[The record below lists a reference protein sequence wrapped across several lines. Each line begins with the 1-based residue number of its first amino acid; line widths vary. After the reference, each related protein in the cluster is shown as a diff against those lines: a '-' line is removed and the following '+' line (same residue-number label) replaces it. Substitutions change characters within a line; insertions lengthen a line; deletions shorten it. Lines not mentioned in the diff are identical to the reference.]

1 MSRMYIPRQG
11 DIVAWNN
18 ETKCASIAVMMNED
32 EFSVCLN
39 YRGRKDEESRIWE
52 WDNIPTNKAVR
63 RADKLE
69 MAWLFAE
76 LITQGYQFKAENGKV
91 VVDIE
96 PEREQEEDDDNI
108 VFAHKEQSAE
118 EPKVRVE
125 CVFLTRNQRF
135 AKYLYELAMLYK
147 QKGSFFHMSELARS
161 NNISSVKKDV
171 CFKVGLHELKDTD
184 WLKTTE
190 GKSFCDNLYEYVL
203 HHTSRLPIIPIK
215 QRL

>member
-1 MSRMYIPRQG
+1 MSRIYIPRQG

-18 ETKCASIAVMMNED
+18 ETKCVSIAVMMNED

-39 YRGRKDEESRIWE
+39 YRGRKDEESRVWE
-52 WDNIPTNKAVR
+52 WDNVPTNKALR
-63 RADKLE
+63 HADKLE

-76 LITQGYQFKAENGKV
+76 LVAQGYQFKAEDGKV
-91 VVDIE
+91 VVNIE
-96 PEREQEEDDDNI
+96 PEREQKEEQLAD
-108 VFAHKEQSAE
+108 

-125 CVFLTRNQRF
+125 CVFLNRNQRF
-135 AKYLYELAMLYK
+135 AKYIYELAQLYQ
-147 QKGSFFHMSELARS
+147 QKGSFVRMSELSRN

-171 CFKVGLHELKDTD
+171 CFKIGLHELKDIA
-184 WLKTTE
+184 WLKTID

-203 HHTSRLPIIPIK
+203 HHTSKLPIIPVK